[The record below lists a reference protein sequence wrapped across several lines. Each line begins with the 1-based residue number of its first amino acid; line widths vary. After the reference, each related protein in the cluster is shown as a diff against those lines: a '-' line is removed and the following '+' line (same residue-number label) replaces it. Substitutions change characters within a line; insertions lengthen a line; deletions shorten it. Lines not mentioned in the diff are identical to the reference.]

1 MYCDRDYNSY
11 YTETHTW
18 SKLYMS
24 FVILLSTCVMYI
36 IIIEDYIY
44 NTVPLYTVY
53 YIILY
58 CNLYSYN
65 VCYIVYNNIII
76 MSHDHE

>member
-1 MYCDRDYNSY
+1 M
-11 YTETHTW
+11 TETIIIIILKHIHE
-18 SKLYMS
+18 LYMS

-53 YIILY
+53 YIVFYIIIIFVILY
-58 CNLYSYN
+58 
-65 VCYIVYNNIII
+65 YNNIII